1 MSAMERGRVVR
12 SLKGRNK
19 GKSAVV
25 LSVEGNAAFIADGKE
40 YKLAKPKLKNIK
52 HLEPCNDILNE
63 SDFAFDSRLRKK
75 LNGIN
80 GNC

>member
-1 MSAMERGRVVR
+1 MERGRVVR

-40 YKLAKPKLKNIK
+40 YPNERMDSINEGANGTHSCSNIQSTS
-52 HLEPCNDILNE
+52 LVLY
-63 SDFAFDSRLRKK
+63 AL
-75 LNGIN
+75 
-80 GNC
+80 